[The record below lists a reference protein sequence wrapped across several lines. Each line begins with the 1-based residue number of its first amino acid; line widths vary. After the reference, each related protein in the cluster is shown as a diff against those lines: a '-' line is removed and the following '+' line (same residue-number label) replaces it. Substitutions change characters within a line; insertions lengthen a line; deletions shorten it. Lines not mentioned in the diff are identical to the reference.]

1 MSVKRKLFAV
11 WSAMILCMALA
22 VPSFAAT
29 QSPLSK
35 VLTRQKTVLSTLSAR
50 VNDAL
55 YHVNNLDRIP
65 QKLQEQG
72 SQVKSAADKVSQFNK
87 NLTGKLQNRSYSGA
101 QSTPSTTR
109 EYFTN
114 RVQSLKSAVQGN
126 HSSKPVNTYTKRAH
140 GYGKATLE
148 KKYPSSQKKDNSSFQ
163 TAQTTTR
170 EFYTF

>member
-1 MSVKRKLFAV
+1 MKRKLFAIL
-11 WSAMILCMALA
+11 SAMVLCMALA

-65 QKLQEQG
+65 QKLQEQRNRF
-72 SQVKSAADKVSQFNK
+72 KSTVGKVSQLNESF
-87 NLTGKLQNRSYSGA
+87 TGKLRNRSYSGA

-114 RVQSLKSAVQGN
+114 RVQNIKYAVQGSG
-126 HSSKPVNTYTKRAH
+126 SSKPGNTYTKRAH
-140 GYGKATLE
+140 GYGKAVLE
-148 KKYPSSQKKDNSSFQ
+148 KKYPSSQKTDSLKSTEPQ
-163 TAQTTTR
+163 TR